1 MRALIMP
8 VGADW
13 YAVEMQR
20 VREVVTS
27 PMLASVP
34 TAPATLLGVFN
45 LRGEIV
51 PLFDTAALLGLGRIP
66 APSHATVV
74 ETALGPAG
82 LVVSAIPESVE
93 LGEPIGTTET
103 PGTVASYA
111 VGSRLATLLDVDILL
126 GPAGIGSWGS

>member
-8 VGADW
+8 VGPDW
-13 YAVEMQR
+13 YAIEMRQ
-20 VREVVTS
+20 VREVVAS

-34 TAPATLLGVFN
+34 TAPPTLLGVFN

-51 PLFDTAALLGLGRIP
+51 PLFDTAALLGLGRVP

-82 LVVSAIPESVE
+82 LVASAIPESVE
-93 LGEPIGTTET
+93 LGEQTGTTEI
-103 PGTVASYA
+103 PGTIGSYTL
-111 VGSRLATLLDVDILL
+111 GTRLATLIDVDTLL
-126 GPAGIGSWGS
+126 GPARIGSWGS

>member
-1 MRALIMP
+1 MP
-8 VGADW
+8 LGEDW
-13 YAVEMQR
+13 YAIEMAK
-20 VREVVTS
+20 VREVVAS

-51 PLFDTAALLGLGRIP
+51 PLFDTAALLGLGRGP

-82 LVVSAIPESVE
+82 LVASAMPESVE
-93 LGEPIGTTET
+93 LGEPTGATDT
-103 PGTVASYA
+103 PGTVASFA
-111 VGSRLATLLDVDILL
+111 VGSRLATLIDVDILL
-126 GPAGIGSWGS
+126 GAARIGSWGSQ